1 MSRQLFECL
10 EALGAVAETGSL
22 TRAAE
27 TLGISVSQASRRI
40 KNLSD
45 EWGVALL
52 ARAGTATILTPEA
65 ARLLEEVAPVL
76 RAFDNL
82 ERRFQRTR
90 ADEVSVEAPSALA
103 SVVLA
108 PLGAAF
114 SELGLRLQLR
124 ATDRPNR
131 TPEGELDFSIV
142 LQPEPPVERVIATRL
157 GTMPLVC
164 AASPDYLER
173 NGDITH
179 PDDLSTHAV
188 LTALLERR
196 PTFEPVAKEL
206 QDPTDP
212 EKTDR
217 PDLSVEAARA
227 LGRVPETLLTSD
239 LSTHDAL
246 LNAALSGAGVA
257 VGLPRCLAHAALR
270 RGDLVEVLRDWR
282 MPAPVA
288 WLLRAPQR
296 YPSPRIQTVVTL
308 CRRQWSET
316 PGLAVE
322 KRPVL

>member
-45 EWGVALL
+45 EWDMVLL
-52 ARAGTATILTPEA
+52 ARTGTATTLTPEA
-65 ARLLEEVAPVL
+65 ARLLEEVAPVM

-82 ERRFQRTR
+82 ERRFRRTR
-90 ADEVSVEAPSALA
+90 ADEVSVEAPSAVA

-131 TPEGELDFSIV
+131 IPEGELDFSIV
-142 LQPEPPVERVIATRL
+142 LQPEPPLERVIATRL

-188 LTALLERR
+188 LTALLEHR
-196 PTFEPVAKEL
+196 PTFEHAAK
-206 QDPTDP
+206 DPADNDCP
-212 EKTDR
+212 A
-217 PDLSVEAARA
+217 DLSADAARI
-227 LGRVPETLLTSD
+227 PETLLTSD
-239 LSTHDAL
+239 FSTHDAL

-257 VGLPRCLAHAALR
+257 VGLPRCLAHAALH

-322 KRPVL
+322 KQTRR

>member
-45 EWGVALL
+45 EWDVALL
-52 ARAGTATILTPEA
+52 ERTGTATILTPEA

-90 ADEVSVEAPSALA
+90 ADEVSVEAPSAVA

-188 LTALLERR
+188 LTALLEHR
-196 PTFEPVAKEL
+196 PTFEPVAKDL
-206 QDPTDP
+206 KDPTY
-212 EKTDR
+212 TDR
-217 PDLSVEAARA
+217 PDLSVDAARS

-257 VGLPRCLAHAALR
+257 VGLPRCLAHAAFR
-270 RGDLVEVLRDWR
+270 RGDLVEVLSDWR

-322 KRPVL
+322 KRPLL

>member
-114 SELGLRLQLR
+114 SELGLRLKLR

-131 TPEGELDFSIV
+131 SPEGELDFSIV

-196 PTFEPVAKEL
+196 PTFVPVTKDL
-206 QDPTDP
+206 KDPADD
-212 EKTDR
+212 DR
-217 PDLSVEAARA
+217 PAELSGDAA
-227 LGRVPETLLTSD
+227 RVPETLLTSD
-239 LSTHDAL
+239 FSTHDAL

-282 MPAPVA
+282 MPAPAA

-322 KRPVL
+322 KRPTL

>member
-45 EWGVALL
+45 EWGMALL
-52 ARAGTATILTPEA
+52 ARTGTATTLTPEA
-65 ARLLEEVAPVL
+65 ARLLEEVAPVM

-82 ERRFQRTR
+82 ERRFRRTR
-90 ADEVSVEAPSALA
+90 ADEISVEAPSAVA

-124 ATDRPNR
+124 ATDHPNR
-131 TPEGELDFSIV
+131 IPEGELDFSIV
-142 LQPEPPVERVIATRL
+142 LQPEPPLERVIATRL

-196 PTFEPVAKEL
+196 PTFEPAAK
-206 QDPTDP
+206 DPTDN
-212 EKTDR
+212 DR
-217 PDLSVEAARA
+217 PADLSGDAA
-227 LGRVPETLLTSD
+227 RVPETLLTSD
-239 LSTHDAL
+239 FSTHDAL

-257 VGLPRCLAHAALR
+257 VGLPRCLAHTALR

-322 KRPVL
+322 KQTRH